1 MPLVGILLLWRFLS
15 MKMRFTTLVALAFS
29 LVMPG
34 FVSAEAPN
42 ALQSM
47 QQAFRQVAQ
56 KVLPEVVE
64 IDVTEV
70 IKQRAPQLDLPFDW
84 FFGQPQPNGRERS
97 FRQSGLGSGIIVRRA
112 GDTVFVLTNDHVVK
126 DATDISVK
134 MSDGRVYKA
143 SVVGMDPRKDMA
155 LVSYKT
161 RDAVSI
167 AELGDSNTLEVGDI
181 VFAVGNPLGFSSS
194 VTMGIVS
201 ALGRRARGDVAAYTD
216 YIQTDAPINQGNS
229 GGALVNIRG
238 QVVGMNTWIAAP
250 SGGNVGLGFAIPINN
265 TRRAI
270 EDFISKG
277 RVEYGWLGVQI
288 GDLQDS
294 GPSLALARDLH
305 VDGMK
310 GAFVWN
316 LYKGSPADKAGLLPG
331 DFVTRVSGR
340 LIQDSGDLTQ
350 VVGNFNAGD
359 TEEFT
364 VMRYGRPL
372 TLRVTIGRRDDQ
384 DRVAQSKNLWPGL
397 TALPLTDQVRQD
409 QNIARG
415 ARGVIV
421 GDLPGQNTPAAAA
434 GIQAGDIITAV
445 NGRSASTIMD
455 YYKAL
460 NEANRRPVS
469 FDLLRGGNQISLG
482 LNP

>member
-1 MPLVGILLLWRFLS
+1 
-15 MKMRFTTLVALAFS
+15 MKMRHVATIGLIVLLTAPQLVLAQ
-29 LVMPG
+29 
-34 FVSAEAPN
+34 APN

-47 QQAFRQVAQ
+47 QAAFRQVAQ
-56 KVLPEVVE
+56 KVLPVVVE

-70 IKQRAPQLDLPFDW
+70 IKQRLPQLELPFDW
-84 FFGQPQPNGRERS
+84 FFGQPQPKGGERS
-97 FRQSGLGSGIIVRRA
+97 FRQSGLGSGIIVRKA
-112 GDTVFVLTNDHVVK
+112 GTVVYVLTNNHVVK

-134 MSDGRVYKA
+134 MNDGRIYKA
-143 SVVGMDPRKDMA
+143 KVAGTDPRKDLA
-155 LVSYKT
+155 LVSFET
-161 RDAVSI
+161 HDQVSL

-181 VFAVGNPLGFSSS
+181 VFAVGNPLGFTSS

-201 ALGRRARGDVAAYTD
+201 ALGRQARGDVATYTD

-250 SGGNVGLGFAIPINN
+250 SGGNVGLGFAVPINN
-265 TRRAI
+265 ARQAI
-270 EDFISKG
+270 DDFIAKG

-288 GDLQDS
+288 GDIQDN
-294 GPSLALARDLH
+294 GPSLAIAHDLK
-305 VDGMK
+305 VEGQK

-331 DFVTRVSGR
+331 DYVTAVEGKS
-340 LIQDSGDLTQ
+340 IHDSGELTQ
-350 VVGNFNAGD
+350 IIGALRAGE
-359 TEEFT
+359 TREFS

-372 TLRVTIGRRDDQ
+372 NLRVTIGRRDDQ

-397 TALPLTDQVRQD
+397 SALPLTDEVRQD
-409 QNIARG
+409 QNIPRSV
-415 ARGVIV
+415 RGVIV
-421 GDLPGQNTPAAAA
+421 GDIADQNTPAAVA
-434 GIQAGDIITAV
+434 GIQAGDIIKAI
-445 NGRSASTIMD
+445 NGASVSTMMD

-460 NEANRRPVS
+460 NDASRRTVS
-469 FDLLRGGNQISLG
+469 FGILRAGNDITIG

>member
-1 MPLVGILLLWRFLS
+1 
-15 MKMRFTTLVALAFS
+15 MKMRFPTLAALALS
-29 LVMPG
+29 LVVPG
-34 FVSAEAPN
+34 FVSAQVPS

-47 QQAFRQVAQ
+47 QAAFRQVAQ
-56 KVLPEVVE
+56 KVLPVVVE

-70 IKQRAPQLDLPFDW
+70 IRQKVPRLDLPFDW
-84 FFGQPQPNGRERS
+84 FFGQPQPNGGERS

-112 GDTVFVLTNDHVVK
+112 GDTVYVLTNDHVVK

-134 MSDGRVYKA
+134 LNDGRIYKA
-143 SVVGMDPRKDMA
+143 RVVGTDPRKDVAM
-155 LVSYKT
+155 VSFQT
-161 RDAVSI
+161 RDSVST

-181 VFAVGNPLGFSSS
+181 VFAFGNPLGFASS

-238 QVVGMNTWIAAP
+238 QVIGMNTWIAAP

-265 TRRAI
+265 TRQAI
-270 EDFISKG
+270 DDFISKG

-294 GPSLALARDLH
+294 GPSLALAKDLR
-305 VDGMK
+305 VDGLK

-316 LYKGSPADKAGLLPG
+316 LYKGSPADRAGLLPG
-331 DFVTRVSGR
+331 DFVTRVNGR
-340 LIQDSGDLTQ
+340 SIHDSGDLTQ
-350 VVGNFNAGD
+350 VVGNFHAGD
-359 TEEFT
+359 TQEFT
-364 VMRYGRPL
+364 VMRYGKPL

-384 DRVAQSKNLWPGL
+384 DRVAQPKNLWPGL
-397 TALPLTDQVRQD
+397 AALPLTDQVRQD
-409 QNIARG
+409 QNIPRG
-415 ARGVIV
+415 VRGVIV
-421 GDLPGQNTPAAAA
+421 GDLPDRKTPAAVA
-434 GIQAGDIITAV
+434 GIQAGDIIRAV
-445 NGRSASTIMD
+445 NGRNADTIMD

-460 NEANRRPVS
+460 NDAPRRTVT
-469 FDLLRGGNQISLG
+469 FDILRGGNDISIG

>member
-1 MPLVGILLLWRFLS
+1 
-15 MKMRFTTLVALAFS
+15 MKMRFTTLAVLSLS
-29 LVMPG
+29 LVLPG
-34 FVSAEAPN
+34 LVSAEVPS

-47 QQAFRQVAQ
+47 QAAFRQVAQ
-56 KVLPEVVE
+56 KVLPVVVE

-70 IKQRAPQLDLPFDW
+70 IKQKVPQLELPFDW
-84 FFGQPQPNGRERS
+84 FFGQPQPNGGERS

-112 GDTVFVLTNDHVVK
+112 GDTVYVLTNDHVVK
-126 DATDISVK
+126 DATDVSVK
-134 MSDGRVYKA
+134 LSDGSVYKA
-143 SVVGMDPRKDMA
+143 RVVGTDPRKDVAM
-155 LVSYKT
+155 VSFQT

-181 VFAVGNPLGFSSS
+181 VFAVGNPLGFASS

-201 ALGRRARGDVAAYTD
+201 ALGRRARGDVATYTD

-238 QVVGMNTWIAAP
+238 QVIGMNTWIAAP

-265 TRRAI
+265 TRQAI
-270 EDFISKG
+270 EDFITKG

-305 VDGMK
+305 VDGVK

-316 LYKGSPADKAGLLPG
+316 LYKGSPADRGGLLPG
-331 DFVTRVSGR
+331 DFVTNVNGR
-340 LIQDSGDLTQ
+340 AIQDSGDLTQ
-350 VVGNFNAGD
+350 VIGNLHAGE

-364 VMRYGRPL
+364 ILRYGKPL
-372 TLRVTIGRRDDQ
+372 SLRVTIGRRDDQ
-384 DRVAQSKNLWPGL
+384 DKVAQSKNLWPGL
-397 TALPLTDQVRQD
+397 AALPLTDQVRQD
-409 QNIARG
+409 QNIPSG
-415 ARGVIV
+415 VRGVIV
-421 GDLPGQNTPAAAA
+421 GDLADQKAPAAVA
-434 GIQAGDIITAV
+434 GIQAGDVIKAV
-445 NGRSASTIMD
+445 NGRSTSTIMD

-460 NEANRRPVS
+460 NEAPRRAVT
-469 FDLLRGGNQISLG
+469 FDIVRGGNSISIG